1 MHSPSSTAITA
12 IRTSEFPLFS
22 QLPVEL
28 QIQIWKPAFLQNNY
42 FNFRDIVHG
51 HLSIRPVTLRGGP
64 NHDDYVIYSMAFRDF
79 SATHPPPCYFGTA
92 RLKIGELI
100 LHMYGKVSVQGPYT
114 RLEEPSIKS
123 LLQTCRL
130 SRVSALEIW
139 RDVLKVY
146 GKRERPRMWEP
157 LVDAVLSGLEA
168 LNCPGQKKLPGG
180 EPRKNVEHAV

>member
-1 MHSPSSTAITA
+1 
-12 IRTSEFPLFS
+12 
-22 QLPVEL
+22 
-28 QIQIWKPAFLQNNY
+28 
-42 FNFRDIVHG
+42 
-51 HLSIRPVTLRGGP
+51 
-64 NHDDYVIYSMAFRDF
+64 
-79 SATHPPPCYFGTA
+79 
-92 RLKIGELI
+92 
-100 LHMYGKVSVQGPYT
+100 MYGKVSVQGPYT

-139 RDVLKVY
+139 RDVLKVYGVLEVY